1 MNDTNKNIPFELE
14 GMVSTVTVLR
24 LATDDLAAV
33 HKALSNKL
41 AQMPGFF
48 QDAPVAIDLSLLEGT
63 DEDLEGEAPPRR
75 REVAL
80 DKLVALLKDLRL
92 VPIGVRHL
100 REARRN
106 DARAAGLG
114 VLRGS
119 GRKPVKIKE
128 IEEAIAPP
136 APAPAAPV
144 DAKQSAQSAQTAE
157 DERRTGLER
166 RRETAP
172 LAGSLVLKQQLRSGK
187 VVYAEQCDAVALS
200 SINPGAELIADGN
213 IHVYGALR
221 GRALA
226 GAHGQ
231 EDARIFTRSL
241 EADLVAI
248 AGCYLRADEIPE
260 VFRGKPAQVY
270 LEDGVLKVGEL

>member
-24 LATDDLAAV
+24 LATDDLPAI
-33 HKALSNKL
+33 HRALSNKL

-48 QDAPVAIDLSLLEGT
+48 QDAPVALDLSLLEGT
-63 DEDLEGEAPPRR
+63 DEDAEGEAPRQR
-75 REVAL
+75 REVPL
-80 DKLVALLKDLRL
+80 GKLVAMLKELRL
-92 VPIGVRHL
+92 VPIGIRHL

-128 IEEAIAPP
+128 FEEVA
-136 APAPAAPV
+136 AAPIKEAPV
-144 DAKQSAQSAQTAE
+144 AAAAAQAKHAE
-157 DERRTGLER
+157 DERRTGGER
-166 RRETAP
+166 RRDTVP
-172 LAGSLVLKQQLRSGK
+172 LAGALVLKQQLRSGK

-248 AGCYLRADEIPE
+248 AGCYLRADEIPDA
-260 VFRGKPAQVY
+260 FRGKPAQIY
-270 LEDGVLKVGEL
+270 LENGELKVSEL